1 MGINNIRFA
10 MLEIYDKYK
19 QGKISQAVAE
29 YFISRLDSVQREKN
43 VQNLSQIMYDFE
55 HANINISFGK
65 GGKPYIFEEERSKRV
80 RELFFMDQG
89 DKYPI
94 YLGDIIK
101 LNKDVENRLE
111 YFLAQGV
118 YAPLSL
124 SNTPDERKFELGFDK
139 KRFRLLP
146 MEELKK
152 YQKYINDLINS
163 RSVMKFGKDCPYHI
177 EQKRFEAELFEEWQK
192 YMIKSQK
199 VYRIE
204 AYNLIDRSG
213 NENNKV
219 SENEDEERE

>member
-19 QGKISQAVAE
+19 QGKISQKVAE

-43 VQNLSQIMYDFE
+43 VQNLSQIMYDFK

-65 GGKPYIFEEERSKRV
+65 GGKSYIFEEEHSKLV
-80 RELFFMDQG
+80 RELFFMEQDE
-89 DKYPI
+89 KYPI

-101 LNKDVENRLE
+101 LNKGVEIDLE

-118 YAPLSL
+118 YFPSVPRLHWGE
-124 SNTPDERKFELGFDK
+124 PDLERDK
-139 KRFRLLP
+139 RRFRLLP

-199 VYRIE
+199 VYRID
-204 AYNLIDRSG
+204 AYNLIDRSD
-213 NENNKV
+213 NENDKV
-219 SENEDEERE
+219 SENGDEERE

>member
-19 QGKISQAVAE
+19 QGKISQEVAE
-29 YFISRLDSVQREKN
+29 YFISHLDSVQREKN

-65 GGKPYIFEEERSKRV
+65 DGKPYIFEQEHSKLV
-80 RELFFMDQG
+80 RELFFMEQG

-101 LNKDVENRLE
+101 LNKNVENRLE

-124 SNTPDERKFELGFDK
+124 SNTPDEKKFEPGFDK

-163 RSVMKFGKDCPYHI
+163 RSVMKYGKDCPYHI
-177 EQKRFEAELFEEWQK
+177 EQKRFEAEMFEKWQV
-192 YMIKSQK
+192 YMLNRTML
-199 VYRIE
+199 YRVD

-219 SENEDEERE
+219 SENRGEERE

>member
-19 QGKISQAVAE
+19 QGKISQKVAE

-65 GGKPYIFEEERSKRV
+65 GGKSYIFEEEHSKLV

-89 DKYPI
+89 EKYPI

-101 LNKDVENRLE
+101 LNKEVENDLE
-111 YFLAQGV
+111 YFLEQGV
-118 YAPLSL
+118 YFPSVPRFHWGE
-124 SNTPDERKFELGFDK
+124 PDLENDK
-139 KRFRLLP
+139 RRFRQLP

-163 RSVMKFGKDCPYHI
+163 RSVMKYGKDCPYHI
-177 EQKRFEAELFEEWQK
+177 EQKRFEAEMFTEWQV
-192 YMIKSQK
+192 YMLNRPMF
-199 VYRIE
+199 YRID

>member
-43 VQNLSQIMYDFE
+43 VQNLSQIIYDCE
-55 HANINISFGK
+55 HADININFGN
-65 GGKPYIFEEERSKRV
+65 GGKSYIFEEEHSKLV

-101 LNKDVENRLE
+101 LNKEVENDLE
-111 YFLAQGV
+111 YFLEQGV
-118 YAPLSL
+118 YFPSVPRLQWGE
-124 SNTPDERKFELGFDK
+124 PDLESDK
-139 KRFRLLP
+139 RRFRLLP

-163 RSVMKFGKDCPYHI
+163 RSVMKYGKDCPYHI
-177 EQKRFEAELFEEWQK
+177 EQKRFEAEMFTEWQV
-192 YMIKSQK
+192 YMLNRPMF
-199 VYRIE
+199 YRID

>member
-19 QGKISQAVAE
+19 QGKISQKVAE
-29 YFISRLDSVQREKN
+29 YFISHLDSVQREKN

-65 GGKPYIFEEERSKRV
+65 GGKPYIFEEKHSKRV
-80 RELFFMDQG
+80 RELFFMEQDE
-89 DKYPI
+89 KYPI

-101 LNKDVENRLE
+101 LNKEVENRLE
-111 YFLAQGV
+111 YFLEQGV
-118 YAPLSL
+118 YCPSVQHFHWGE
-124 SNTPDERKFELGFDK
+124 PDLESDK
-139 KRFRLLP
+139 RRFRLLP

-177 EQKRFEAELFEEWQK
+177 EQKRYEAELFEEWQK

-199 VYRIE
+199 VYRID

-213 NENNKV
+213 NKNNKV

>member
-19 QGKISQAVAE
+19 QGKISQEVAE

-43 VQNLSQIMYDFE
+43 VQNLSQIMYDYE
-55 HANINISFGK
+55 HAEIGINFLGDT
-65 GGKPYIFEEERSKRV
+65 YIFEEERSKLV
-80 RELFFMDQG
+80 RELFFMNQG
-89 DKYPI
+89 EKYPV

-101 LNKDVENRLE
+101 LNKEVENRLE
-111 YFLAQGV
+111 YFLEQGV
-118 YAPLSL
+118 YFPSVPQFHWGE
-124 SNTPDERKFELGFDK
+124 PDLESDK
-139 KRFRLLP
+139 RRFRLLP

-163 RSVMKFGKDCPYHI
+163 RSVMKYGKDCPYHI
-177 EQKRFEAELFEEWQK
+177 EQKRFEAEMFTEWQV
-192 YMIKSQK
+192 YMLNRPMF
-199 VYRIE
+199 YRID

>member
-19 QGKISQAVAE
+19 QGKISQEVAE
-29 YFISRLDSVQREKN
+29 YFISHLDSVQREKN
-43 VQNLSQIMYDFE
+43 VQNLSQIMYDYE
-55 HANINISFGK
+55 HANINICFGN
-65 GGKPYIFEEERSKRV
+65 GGKSYIFEEEHSKLV

-89 DKYPI
+89 DKYPN

-101 LNKDVENRLE
+101 LNKGVEIDLE
-111 YFLAQGV
+111 YFLEQGV
-118 YAPLSL
+118 YFPSVPRFHWGE
-124 SNTPDERKFELGFDK
+124 PDLENDK
-139 KRFRLLP
+139 RRFRQLP

-163 RSVMKFGKDCPYHI
+163 RSVMKYGKDCPYHI

>member
-19 QGKISQAVAE
+19 QGKISQEVAE
-29 YFISRLDSVQREKN
+29 YFISHLDSVQREKN
-43 VQNLSQIMYDFE
+43 VQNLSQIMYDYE
-55 HANINISFGK
+55 HANINICFGN
-65 GGKPYIFEEERSKRV
+65 GGKSYIFEEEHSKLV

-89 DKYPI
+89 DKYPN

-101 LNKDVENRLE
+101 LNKGVEIDLE
-111 YFLAQGV
+111 YFLEQGV
-118 YAPLSL
+118 YFPSVPRFHWGE
-124 SNTPDERKFELGFDK
+124 PDLENDK
-139 KRFRLLP
+139 RRFRQLP

-163 RSVMKFGKDCPYHI
+163 RSVMKYGKDCPYHI

-199 VYRIE
+199 VYRID

>member
-19 QGKISQAVAE
+19 QGKISQEVAE
-29 YFISRLDSVQREKN
+29 YFISHLDSVQRENN

-65 GGKPYIFEEERSKRV
+65 GGKPYVFEEKHSKLV

-89 DKYPI
+89 EKYPI

-101 LNKDVENRLE
+101 LNKEVENRLE

-118 YAPLSL
+118 YSPSVPQFHWGE
-124 SNTPDERKFELGFDK
+124 PDLESDK
-139 KRFRLLP
+139 RRFRLLP

-199 VYRIE
+199 VYRID
-204 AYNLIDRSG
+204 AYNLIDRSD
-213 NENNKV
+213 NENDKV
-219 SENEDEERE
+219 SENGDEERE

>member
-19 QGKISQAVAE
+19 QGKISQKVAE
-29 YFISRLDSVQREKN
+29 YFISHLDSVQREKN
-43 VQNLSQIMYDFE
+43 VQNLSQIMYDYE
-55 HANINISFGK
+55 HANINISFGN
-65 GGKPYIFEEERSKRV
+65 GGKSYIFEEEHSKLV

-89 DKYPI
+89 DKYPN

-101 LNKDVENRLE
+101 LNKDVEIDLE
-111 YFLAQGV
+111 YFLEQGV
-118 YAPLSL
+118 YFPSVPRFHWGE
-124 SNTPDERKFELGFDK
+124 PDLENDK
-139 KRFRLLP
+139 RRFRQLP

-163 RSVMKFGKDCPYHI
+163 RSVMKYGKDCPYHI
-177 EQKRFEAELFEEWQK
+177 EQKRFEAEMFTEWQV
-192 YMIKSQK
+192 YMLNRPMF
-199 VYRIE
+199 YRID